1 MPLCY
6 AASVS
11 STLGVYG
18 VSLAFTDER
27 CRFSELAGLPPCLA
41 RAAARVEGYL
51 EGSTLRLFL
60 HRQAPPCAT
69 GTLGLFA
76 AYLPGVRPRTF
87 CAIVVLGDLLWIPA
101 SAAVAEVLSARGL
114 GEQQE
119 TSGLLSA

>member
-1 MPLCY
+1 MPLLG
-6 AASVS
+6 AGGSASYERR
-11 STLGVYG
+11 L
-18 VSLAFTDER
+18 FTPPAVNR

-114 GEQQE
+114 GD
-119 TSGLLSA
+119 